1 MKQWGVYIL
10 ECCDGTFYTGSTDD
24 LQHRFRTHAAGKGA
38 KYTRGRGPLILR
50 FWESCESRS
59 EALKRE
65 YASKQLSRADKQ
77 KLIQSC
83 TEVLP
88 ELE

>member
-10 ECCDGTFYTGSTDD
+10 ECCDGTYYTGSTDD
-24 LQHRFRTHAAGKGA
+24 LQHRFHTHAAGKGA
-38 KYTRGRGPLILR
+38 KYTRGRGPLVLR
-50 FWESCESRS
+50 FWECCESRS

-65 YASKQLSRADKQ
+65 YAIKQLSRAEKQ
-77 KLIQSC
+77 KLIC
-83 TEVLP
+83 CNPEALP